1 MSVFSFGDTDT
12 DTDTRFVLRPSFSL
26 VASKAFVPR
35 GAFWNLEAF
44 QKPFFGGGGFGFG
57 GVTLDEMSEPM
68 KQPKQDTLRGFGI
81 WGNGDVG
88 SHRICISFLLPIQ
101 DNRTLRQTRKWE
113 LWVWQKLN

>member
-1 MSVFSFGDTDT
+1 MESRSIPEA
-12 DTDTRFVLRPSFSL
+12 L
-26 VASKAFVPR
+26 
-35 GAFWNLEAF
+35 FW
-44 QKPFFGGGGFGFG
+44 GGFGFG

-101 DNRTLRQTRKWE
+101 DNKTTRQQDIKTNKKRGIVGVAE
-113 LWVWQKLN
+113 A